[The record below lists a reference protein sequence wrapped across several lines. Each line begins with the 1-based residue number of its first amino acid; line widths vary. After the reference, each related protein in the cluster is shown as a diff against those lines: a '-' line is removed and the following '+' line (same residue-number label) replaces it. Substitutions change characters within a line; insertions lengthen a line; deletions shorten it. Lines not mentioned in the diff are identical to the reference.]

1 MNKSIKIRRE
11 KKHFL
16 NSAGWGN
23 SSFLPL
29 AGDASRR
36 KYDRLASSDGKTC
49 ILMDAPP
56 NLCGTSQPFIQV
68 TNYLL
73 GLGLSSPI
81 IISADTDNGF
91 ILMEDLGDEL
101 FAKIA
106 DRCSKTEIELY
117 DASIKLLA
125 KLHKSPVPNFLPT
138 YTPDKQ
144 ANLAMLSL
152 EWYGQS
158 ANGESYSA
166 DIVDDFIQ
174 ILKDLIGNLSGPEVF
189 THRDFH
195 AENLTWLSER
205 KDVRRVGIL
214 DFQDAVRF
222 NRAYDLVSILQDAR
236 RDVPPILSKRCI
248 INYCELS
255 GASEEQLSQEM
266 AVCGAQ
272 RNLRILGVFVRLACR
287 DGKSGYL
294 KLLPRVWGHLQKNLS
309 QPSLNKLAE
318 VVRKQIPPP
327 TRQVLDRLKNKG
339 K

>member
-1 MNKSIKIRRE
+1 MNKSIKIRRGQ
-11 KKHFL
+11 KHFL
-16 NSAGWGN
+16 KSAGWDN
-23 SSFLPL
+23 SSFLAL

-36 KYDRLASSDGKTC
+36 KYHRLASPDGKTC

-56 NLCGTSQPFIQV
+56 KLCGTSQPFLQV

-73 GLGLSSPI
+73 ELGLSSPK

-101 FAKIA
+101 FANIA
-106 DRCSKTEIELY
+106 PRCSKTEIELY
-117 DASIKLLA
+117 DASIELLA
-125 KLHKSPVPNFLPT
+125 ELHKSPVPNFLST
-138 YTPDKQ
+138 YPPDKQ

-158 ANGESYSA
+158 VIGGAYSA

-174 ILKDLIGNLSGPEVF
+174 IIKDLIGNLSGPEVF

-195 AENLTWLSER
+195 AENLTWLAER
-205 KDVRRVGIL
+205 NDVRRVGIL

-222 NRAYDLVSILQDAR
+222 NPAYDLVSILQDAR
-236 RDVPPILSKRCI
+236 RDVPPTLRKRCI
-248 INYCELS
+248 LKYCELL
-255 GASEEQLSQEM
+255 GVSEEQLHQEM

-294 KLLPRVWGHLQKNLS
+294 KLLPRVWGHLQNNLS
-309 QPSLNKLAE
+309 HPSLIKLAD
-318 VVRKQIPPP
+318 VVRKQLPPP
-327 TRQVLDRLKNKG
+327 TRQVLDSLRYIDK
-339 K
+339 